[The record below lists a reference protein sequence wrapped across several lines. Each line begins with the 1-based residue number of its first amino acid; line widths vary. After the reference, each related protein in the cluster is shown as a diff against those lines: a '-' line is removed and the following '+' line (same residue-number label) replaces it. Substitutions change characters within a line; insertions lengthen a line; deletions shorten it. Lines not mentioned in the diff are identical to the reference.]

1 MGTTRL
7 LSPIAKPMADDK
19 LSKKILKAVKKAAK
33 VKALKRGVKEVV
45 KAVRKG
51 SKGVCIIAGDVS
63 PIDVLSHVPVLCEDN
78 EVPYVFV
85 PSKEELGAAGLTK
98 RPTSCILLMP
108 KPWKQ
113 AKDADKDEVEKY
125 EESYGEID
133 KKAKSIAPVF

>member
-63 PIDVLSHVPVLCEDN
+63 PIDVLSHIPVMCEDRSI
-78 EVPYVFV
+78 PYIYV
-85 PSKEELGAAGLTK
+85 PSKAELGACAATK
-98 RPTSCILLMP
+98 RPTSVVMICV
-108 KPWKQ
+108 KGEFDYQ
-113 AKDADKDEVEKY
+113 DKLDQVAAEVTALNPY
-125 EESYGEID
+125 
-133 KKAKSIAPVF
+133 